1 MKLFFTTTLLFL
13 AFHLTAQYH
22 FCAEDDRTYAN
33 DKNTLTDIPL
43 LPDSNKKSMSFLM
56 MNYLSKHIIR

>member
-33 DKNTLTDIPL
+33 DKNA
-43 LPDSNKKSMSFLM
+43 N
-56 MNYLSKHIIR
+56 